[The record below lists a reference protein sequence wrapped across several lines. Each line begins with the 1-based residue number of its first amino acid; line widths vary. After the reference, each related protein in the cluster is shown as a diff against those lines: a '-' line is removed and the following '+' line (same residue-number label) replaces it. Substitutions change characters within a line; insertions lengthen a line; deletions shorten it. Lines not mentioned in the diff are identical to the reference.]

1 MAGLINPGK
10 GSSTNRQTSLEALSD
25 LTRYLKRFLSE
36 YQTVSSSPS
45 LPSGAASEAKQDT
58 AIALLQKIE
67 TQLNKDT
74 WITIPT
80 NSVAYNYYAGVAAG
94 NPSGNTNNIET
105 AVFSDAGGIVFTQ
118 TFTYDANDNVL
129 SIVVS

>member
-1 MAGLINPGK
+1 MSLTYDPSSKKLRGNGQDADNTKISLLNRLSQQLISGI
-10 GSSTNRQTSLEALSD
+10 
-25 LTRYLKRFLSE
+25 
-36 YQTVSSSPS
+36 TVSGST
-45 LPSGAASEAKQDT
+45 LPAGAASEAKQDAT
-58 AIALLQKIE
+58 IALLQKIE

-74 WITIPT
+74 WLTIPT

-105 AVFSDAGGIVFTQ
+105 AVFSDIGGVVFTQ